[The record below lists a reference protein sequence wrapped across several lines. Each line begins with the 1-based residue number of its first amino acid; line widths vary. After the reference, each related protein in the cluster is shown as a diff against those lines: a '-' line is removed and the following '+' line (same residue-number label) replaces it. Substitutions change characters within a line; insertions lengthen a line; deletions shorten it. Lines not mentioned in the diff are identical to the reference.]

1 MPERRER
8 ELADER
14 ERAGGAAAVTGAAAA
29 TVALAA
35 AHAVVPEL
43 PLPPV
48 VVAEA
53 ILRATPGDVA
63 TFFIEVLGGLA
74 QPLLILAT
82 TAGFLAAT
90 WLLGRAISRL
100 EPRVNGGVAVAAA
113 LLSSPLAITAFVV
126 GAIADAPAGRLTI
139 SLVLGLAIGVA
150 VTSWRFARLTRPPH
164 PERPNAPGLHR
175 REVIR
180 ATWATGAGVILAWTG
195 LGRMALG
202 GDRPEDGRLR
212 VRARELFPDPPPAD
226 AELEAI
232 GRLVPRRTPTADF
245 YTIDTALIDPVVDAG
260 SWRLEIGG
268 LVGRRSELTYD
279 ELEAL
284 PAVTFDSTL
293 VCISNEVG
301 GDLISS
307 GRWVGIPLR
316 TLLERT
322 GVGDGVVE
330 VVSTSVD
337 GYADSIPL
345 DVAMRDTSIVAIG
358 LNGRPLPTAHGFPAR
373 LLVPGRYGMKQ
384 PKWLRSIEL
393 VDRPIEGYWEQR
405 GWSKAAIVKTM
416 SRIDAATDG
425 ASEGVVVAGVAFAG
439 DRRITR
445 IEVSPDGGDSW
456 IDAEL
461 EVPLSPLTW
470 RRWRAELPAETR
482 SVTVRGTDGDG
493 AVQTQEIAAPHPD
506 GSSGYD
512 SVTL

>member
-1 MPERRER
+1 MSERRGR
-8 ELADER
+8 ELADEH

-35 AHAVVPEL
+35 LHAVVPEL
-43 PLPPV
+43 LLPPL

-53 ILRATPGDVA
+53 ILRATPGGVA
-63 TFFIEVLGGLA
+63 TFFIEVLGGIA
-74 QPLLILAT
+74 QLLLILAT

-90 WLLGRAISRL
+90 WLLGRAIPLL

-113 LLSSPLAITAFVV
+113 LLSFPLAITAFVV
-126 GAIADAPAGRLTI
+126 GAIASAPAGRLAV
-139 SLVLGLAIGVA
+139 SLAIGLALGVT

-202 GDRPEDGRLR
+202 GDGPEDGRLR

-232 GRLVPRRTPTADF
+232 GRLAPRRTPTADF

-268 LVGRRSELTYD
+268 LVGRRSELAYD

-316 TLLERT
+316 TLLE
-322 GVGDGVVE
+322 
-330 VVSTSVD
+330 
-337 GYADSIPL
+337 
-345 DVAMRDTSIVAIG
+345 
-358 LNGRPLPTAHGFPAR
+358 
-373 LLVPGRYGMKQ
+373 
-384 PKWLRSIEL
+384 
-393 VDRPIEGYWEQR
+393 
-405 GWSKAAIVKTM
+405 
-416 SRIDAATDG
+416 
-425 ASEGVVVAGVAFAG
+425 
-439 DRRITR
+439 
-445 IEVSPDGGDSW
+445 
-456 IDAEL
+456 
-461 EVPLSPLTW
+461 
-470 RRWRAELPAETR
+470 
-482 SVTVRGTDGDG
+482 
-493 AVQTQEIAAPHPD
+493 
-506 GSSGYD
+506 
-512 SVTL
+512 